1 LYVRVAVDTE
11 GAAYLD
17 SFSYEVPEHLAQEI
31 RVGACVLVPFGSK
44 QLIGC
49 VVGFE
54 ETPSVEKTKAILAV
68 IDSPVTLSA
77 ELISLAEWLSRRYV
91 CGLSRCTHSILPGVV
106 QCRVQSWVDIA
117 EDAPQ
122 NDSPLLNALRNAGGS
137 IALDSLRTKRPDL
150 FRELKKLESSST
162 VVKRYELVPP
172 EGKERRVNAVA
183 LALPADKVSEEIEKL
198 RAARAPRQAE
208 VLDYISRHGTTP
220 CAIVAKELAISESSI
235 SSLVSKGLLRRTT
248 LVHRRSPAHTAMPS
262 TAHLKLTPDQQK
274 ALDAAIE
281 GINKRTHSTLLM
293 HGVTASGKTEVYLRA
308 IEHARDSGLRSLVL
322 LPEISLTTQVLNIFK
337 GRFGDKVAV
346 LHSMLSAGERFDEW
360 TRVQN
365 GEVDVVLGA
374 RSAIFA
380 PVSNLGLIIVDEEH
394 EPSYKQDSDPRYH
407 GRDVALRRAEENG
420 ALAVLGSATPSIE
433 SYYLAKKGDYALIAL
448 KERIE
453 NRPMPV
459 VSVAD
464 LRKEYQKGRATIFS
478 ARLRDSIADRLAKK
492 QQVILFQNRRA
503 YATFLLCR
511 ECGYTAGCPNCAVS
525 LKLHSA
531 ERILRCHHC
540 DHEEA
545 APTTCPNCGG
555 RRIGQF
561 GIGTERIE
569 EETRAAFPDARVI
582 RMDKD
587 TTTRKGSHGSIL
599 DIFRKREADILVGT
613 QMIAKGLD
621 FPGVTLVGVIS
632 ADTSLNLPDFRA
644 GERTFQLLSQ
654 VAGRAGRGA
663 DPGEVIIQT
672 FNPDH
677 YAITTA
683 AAHDYEGFY
692 EQEIALRAESGY
704 PPFSSMVNL
713 VASDENEA
721 EARRRLYE
729 FVGALKEQAKGSKNL
744 PVEFLGPV
752 PSPVARL
759 RGRFRWHVLIR
770 GTDRECLSKIIQGA
784 LDSTSSLRRGVSID
798 VDPVSIL

>member
-1 LYVRVAVDTE
+1 
-11 GAAYLD
+11 
-17 SFSYEVPEHLAQEI
+17 
-31 RVGACVLVPFGSK
+31 
-44 QLIGC
+44 
-49 VVGFE
+49 
-54 ETPSVEKTKAILAV
+54 
-68 IDSPVTLSA
+68 
-77 ELISLAEWLSRRYV
+77 
-91 CGLSRCTHSILPGVV
+91 
-106 QCRVQSWVDIA
+106 
-117 EDAPQ
+117 
-122 NDSPLLNALRNAGGS
+122 
-137 IALDSLRTKRPDL
+137 
-150 FRELKKLESSST
+150 
-162 VVKRYELVPP
+162 
-172 EGKERRVNAVA
+172 
-183 LALPADKVSEEIEKL
+183 
-198 RAARAPRQAE
+198 
-208 VLDYISRHGTTP
+208 
-220 CAIVAKELAISESSI
+220 
-235 SSLVSKGLLRRTT
+235 
-248 LVHRRSPAHTAMPS
+248 M
-262 TAHLKLTPDQQK
+262 
-274 ALDAAIE
+274 
-281 GINKRTHSTLLM
+281 
-293 HGVTASGKTEVYLRA
+293 
-308 IEHARDSGLRSLVL
+308 
-322 LPEISLTTQVLNIFK
+322 SLTTQVLNIFK
-337 GRFGDKVAV
+337 YRFGDKVAV

-729 FVGALKEQAKGSKNL
+729 FVGALKEQA
-744 PVEFLGPV
+744 
-752 PSPVARL
+752 
-759 RGRFRWHVLIR
+759 
-770 GTDRECLSKIIQGA
+770 
-784 LDSTSSLRRGVSID
+784 
-798 VDPVSIL
+798 